1 MNLFEEEI
9 EHFLIVLSKH
19 EVRYLL
25 VGGLAVNFHGYSRT
39 TGDVDLWLDESKE
52 NRINLVNALKEYNI
66 DGAEAFLTHP
76 LIAGYSELLLDN
88 GIYVD
93 FMSDLQFFKQNNF
106 NECYE
111 IADFFKINETT
122 NVHVLHVNKLISE
135 KQQSSRPKD
144 KDDAEQLIK
153 LHRKNLNV

>member
-9 EHFLIVLSKH
+9 ENFLIMLSKH

-52 NRINLVNALKEYNI
+52 NRVKLVNALKEYNVE
-66 DGAEAFLTHP
+66 GAEAFLTHP

-106 NECYE
+106 IECYE
-111 IADFFKINETT
+111 IAVFFKINETT
-122 NVHVLHVNKLISE
+122 NVPVLHINKLISE
-135 KQQSSRPKD
+135 KQQSTRSKD
-144 KDDAEQLIK
+144 QDDAEQLIK
-153 LHRKNLNV
+153 LHRKN

>member
-9 EHFLIVLSKH
+9 ENFLIMLSKH

-52 NRINLVNALKEYNI
+52 NRVKLVNALKEYNVE
-66 DGAEAFLTHP
+66 GAEAFLTHP

-106 NECYE
+106 IECYE

-122 NVHVLHVNKLISE
+122 NVPVLHINKLISE
-135 KQQSSRPKD
+135 KQQSTRSKD
-144 KDDAEQLIK
+144 QDDAEQLIK
-153 LHRKNLNV
+153 LHRKN

>member
-39 TGDVDLWLDESKE
+39 TGDVDLWLDESQE
-52 NRINLVNALKEYNI
+52 NRIKLVNSLKEYNI
-66 DGAEAFLTHP
+66 EGAEAFLSHP

-122 NVHVLHVNKLISE
+122 KVPVLHVNKLISE

-153 LHRKNLNV
+153 LHRKN

>member
-9 EHFLIVLSKH
+9 ENFLIMLSKH

-39 TGDVDLWLDESKE
+39 TGDVDLWLDESQE
-52 NRINLVNALKEYNI
+52 NRIKLVNALKEYNI
-66 DGAEAFLTHP
+66 EGAEAFLSHP

-111 IADFFKINETT
+111 IADFFKINDTI
-122 NVHVLHVNKLISE
+122 NVPVLHVNKLISE

-153 LHRKNLNV
+153 LHRKN

>member
-9 EHFLIVLSKH
+9 ENFLIMLSKH

-39 TGDVDLWLDESKE
+39 TGDVDLWLDASQE
-52 NRINLVNALKEYNI
+52 NRIKLVNALREYNI
-66 DGAEAFLTHP
+66 EGAEAFLSHP

-111 IADFFKINETT
+111 IADFFKINDTI
-122 NVHVLHVNKLISE
+122 NVPVLHVNKLISE

-153 LHRKNLNV
+153 LHRKN

>member
-9 EHFLIVLSKH
+9 VRFLSVLTKH
-19 EVRYLL
+19 EVRFIL

-39 TGDVDLWLDESKE
+39 TGDVDLWMEESQE
-52 NRINLVNALKEYNI
+52 NRKKLVNALKEFEI
-66 DGAEAFLTHP
+66 EGAEIFLTHP

-111 IADFFKINETT
+111 IADFFKINETIH
-122 NVHVLHVNKLISE
+122 VPVLHINKLISE

-144 KDDAEQLIK
+144 QDDAEQLIK
-153 LHRKNLNV
+153 LHRKN

>member
-9 EHFLIVLSKH
+9 ENFLIMLSKH

-52 NRINLVNALKEYNI
+52 NRIKLINALKEYKI
-66 DGAEAFLTHP
+66 EGAEAFLTHP

-111 IADFFKINETT
+111 IADFFKINDTI
-122 NVHVLHVNKLISE
+122 NVPVLHVNKLISE

-153 LHRKNLNV
+153 LHRKN

>member
-1 MNLFEEEI
+1 MTLFEEEI
-9 EHFLIVLSKH
+9 ENFLIMLSKH

-39 TGDVDLWLDESKE
+39 TGDVDLWLDESQE
-52 NRINLVNALKEYNI
+52 NRIKLVNALKEYNI
-66 DGAEAFLTHP
+66 EGAEAFLSHP

-111 IADFFKINETT
+111 IADFFKINDTI
-122 NVHVLHVNKLISE
+122 NVPVLHVNKLISE

-153 LHRKNLNV
+153 LHRKN

>member
-9 EHFLIVLSKH
+9 EHFLIMLSKH

>member
-9 EHFLIVLSKH
+9 EHFFLLLNKH
-19 EVRYLL
+19 KVRFIL

-39 TGDVDLWLDESKE
+39 TADVDLWVDDSEA
-52 NRINLVNALKEYNI
+52 NREKLVSALQEYQI
-66 DGAEAFLTHP
+66 EGAEIFLKHP

-93 FMSDLQFFKQNNF
+93 FMSDLQFFKQENF

-111 IADFFKINETT
+111 HADSYEMQE
-122 NVHVLHVNKLISE
+122 NVKVKVLHVNKLIEE
-135 KQQSSRPKD
+135 KQKSSRQKD
-144 KDDAEQLIK
+144 KEDAEQLKK
-153 LHRKNLNV
+153 LYRK